1 MITTLLLIATGL
13 IIWYFI
19 LCMSRQPKYFIAKIG
34 EYWYICYEDL
44 TQIDEV
50 YRVAKFDNKED
61 ALKELKNYE
70 R

>member
-1 MITTLLLIATGL
+1 MKTTLILIVIAL

-34 EYWYICYEDL
+34 EFWYICYEDL

-50 YRVAKFDNKED
+50 YRVAKLNTFKD
-61 ALKELKNYE
+61 AVEYMKKYEL
-70 R
+70 